1 MKQFDDINDDEIRLI
16 NRDDATQNP
25 WYRRWWFWA
34 IAAATLLLV
43 ALLVGLLR
51 RDTVQT
57 EESIAEDSVAESV
70 SVAPGVV
77 QETGSASVSVSDTT
91 VNDVELCLYTPMN
104 AMPELCLGM
113 PDTTDLSIVL
123 ALQAADIR
131 ADNRQIVG
139 AFVLNGE
146 LLSRGM
152 SKKGFCAIIGDQVHL
167 GMAEST
173 PLLEEAIEKEGSF
186 FRQYPLVSGGQM
198 VENKPKGKAERRAL
212 CEMKGQL
219 LVVSSLG
226 RESFHDF
233 AQALADLGVEQA
245 IYLTGSSSY
254 GFCHADKDT
263 WTSWGNLPKGKEF
276 ENANFIIWKSE
287 R

>member
-1 MKQFDDINDDEIRLI
+1 MKKKLFLAAMMLCPFFLHASEADLTLPNF
-16 NRDDATQNP
+16 TQVN
-25 WYRRWWFWA
+25 FFNGA
-34 IAAATLLLV
+34 LTGKALLLW
-43 ALLVGLLR
+43 G
-51 RDTVQT
+51 
-57 EESIAEDSVAESV
+57 
-70 SVAPGVV
+70 
-77 QETGSASVSVSDTT
+77 
-91 VNDVELCLYTPMN
+91 
-104 AMPELCLGM
+104 
-113 PDTTDLSIVL
+113 
-123 ALQAADIR
+123 
-131 ADNRQIVG
+131 
-139 AFVLNGE
+139 
-146 LLSRGM
+146 
-152 SKKGFCAIIGDQVHL
+152 AIIGDQVHL

-254 GFCHADKDT
+254 GFCRNDQQILI
-263 WTSWGNLPKGKEF
+263 SWGDASTAAKF
-276 ENANFIIWKSE
+276 ENSNFIVWK
-287 R
+287 RK

>member
-57 EESIAEDSVAESV
+57 EESIAEDFVAESV

-77 QETGSASVSVSDTT
+77 QETGPASVSVSDTT

-254 GFCHADKDT
+254 GFCRNDQQILI
-263 WTSWGNLPKGKEF
+263 SWGDASTAAKF
-276 ENANFIIWKSE
+276 ENSNFIVWK
-287 R
+287 RK